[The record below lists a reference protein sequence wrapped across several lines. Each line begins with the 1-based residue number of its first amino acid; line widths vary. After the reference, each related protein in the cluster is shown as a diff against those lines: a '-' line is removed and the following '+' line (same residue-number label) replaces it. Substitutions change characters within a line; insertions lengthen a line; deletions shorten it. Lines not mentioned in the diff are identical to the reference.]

1 MSYPDAKTAE
11 DFFEHVI
18 KERNLS
24 PCPFLPQWE
33 KTYREHCNKVAQNAR
48 KIAQHTTDMNPD
60 LCFVMGLLH
69 DCGRIKDEKAEN
81 RHHGWVGY
89 QLMSSKGWDD
99 VARICITHNFY
110 EKEFDIKNYPIIN
123 EDVIA
128 CQKFLSRI
136 EYNDYDYLMQLT
148 DVLNDM
154 GTDCTI
160 EYRFA
165 SLANRYPIK
174 QDQMSHFANIT
185 KSRLSYFN
193 QKCNCDIYEL
203 LEIRK

>member
-1 MSYPDAKTAE
+1 MSYPDAKEAQE
-11 DFFEHVI
+11 FFEYVI
-18 KERNLS
+18 KERNSS

-33 KTYREHCNKVAQNAR
+33 KTYREHCNKVAQNAC
-48 KIAQHTTDMNPD
+48 KIAQQTKDMNPE
-60 LCFVMGLLH
+60 LCYVMGLLH

-81 RHHGWVGY
+81 RHHGWVGH
-89 QLMSSKGWDD
+89 QLMISKGWDD

-123 EDVIA
+123 DDVIA
-128 CQKFLSRI
+128 CQKFLSQI
-136 EYNDYDYLMQLT
+136 KFNDYDYLMQLT

-165 SLANRYPIK
+165 SLAKRYPINK
-174 QDQMSHFANIT
+174 IQMEHFSNIIE
-185 KSRLSYFN
+185 SRRSYFN
-193 QKCNCDIYEL
+193 FKCGCDIYNL
-203 LEIRK
+203 LGIKE